1 MATALSFLTIGV
13 ALGLSAG
20 LSPGPLLT
28 LMVAESLQHGAR
40 AGIKIAVAPLLTDLP
55 IVALAVFSLYHLA
68 DIDVVL
74 GMISLIGAVVLAHY
88 GWKNVRFNG
97 VVVNAEKLEPR
108 SFRKGVIANLSNPN
122 PYLFWFSVGAP
133 TTLKA
138 LEAGTAPALLFILSF
153 YAVLV
158 GSKSLLALLIGT
170 SRHLLRSHTY
180 TLFIKTLGTLLLLFA
195 ALFTREGL
203 RLLGWI

>member
-1 MATALSFLTIGV
+1 MATTLSFLTIGV
-13 ALGLSAG
+13 ALGLSAS

-28 LMVAESLQHGAR
+28 LMVAETLQHGAR

-68 DIDVVL
+68 DMDVML
-74 GMISLIGAVVLAHY
+74 GVISLIGGVVLAHY
-88 GWKNVRFNG
+88 GWKSVRFGG
-97 VVVNAEKLEPR
+97 VAVETEKLGR
-108 SFRKGVIANLSNPN
+108 WSFRKGVIADLSNPN
-122 PYLFWFSVGAP
+122 PYLFWFAVGAP

-138 LEAGTAPALLFILSF
+138 LESGPAPALLFLLSF

-158 GSKSLLALLIGT
+158 GSKSLIALLIGA
-170 SRHLLRSHTY
+170 SRHLLRSQAY
-180 TLFIKTLGTLLLLFA
+180 ILSIKTLGTLLFLFA